1 MRALPAMQYFIYIF
15 YERFKQ
21 LSAKSVMWMCGFV
34 CRCESVCATKCS
46 PQPSHVCIKCI
57 GLTLLLVCC
66 YYYLGFSFWLLALL
80 LSLSLT
86 LSHYLSHS
94 LSVSL
99 AMLCFA
105 LCEYVCVFAIGRLHL
120 MPFIM
125 NRPTSIYIRFN
136 IAFMASYWCDH
147 NFCSVHLNKWEALTN
162 M

>member
-1 MRALPAMQYFIYIF
+1 MQYFIYIF

-80 LSLSLT
+80 LSLSLWLYRTISLT
-86 LSHYLSHS
+86 LSLCLWQCCALLCVNMSVFLLLAVCIWCHLLWIDQHLFIYDSTSH
-94 LSVSL
+94 LWL
-99 AMLCFA
+99 
-105 LCEYVCVFAIGRLHL
+105 AIGATIIFAA
-120 MPFIM
+120 FIWI
-125 NRPTSIYIRFN
+125 NEKLWLICN
-136 IAFMASYWCDH
+136 E
-147 NFCSVHLNKWEALTN
+147 LE
-162 M
+162 